1 MVADRARSYRA
12 AFALCNMVGGQDE
25 LVFDG
30 GSVVIGPDGEV
41 LARAAQFEP
50 ELLVCDLLLPAAA
63 GTDGASRRAR
73 CRRSPS

>member
-1 MVADRARSYRA
+1 MVAERARSNGA

-30 GSVVIGPDGEV
+30 GSVVIAADGEV

-50 ELLVCDLLLPAAA
+50 ELLICDLH
-63 GTDGASRRAR
+63 
-73 CRRSPS
+73 